1 MKIKV
6 KKAQWI
12 DNFVGVTQVEVPNV
26 VDKLVSELREVSDEE
41 FKDIVKLAKLFRR
54 ADNRLDCV
62 LERYDYD
69 YA

>member
-12 DNFVGVTQVEVPNV
+12 DNFIGVTQVEVPNI
-26 VDKLVSELREVSDEE
+26 VDKIVGDLRDVTDDE
-41 FKDIVKLAKLFRR
+41 FKDIIKLAKLYRR
-54 ADNRLDCV
+54 ADNKLNGVLD
-62 LERYDYD
+62 RYE